1 MASLKRWLDRR
12 RNPWKGVFFDAFQK
26 FRAENGQARLSHY
39 EDLPA
44 GAVVLDIGGFRGE
57 WSDIVLSQQPDCTIH
72 VFEPHPVFAENLRDK
87 YKSDN
92 RVQVHECAL
101 GAENGTLQLSDAGDA
116 SSAVAEHSRSFQ
128 APVVPVSSFFEEH
141 GLKDVALA
149 KINIE
154 GGEYTLLPALIEAGL
169 MPCIARLQVQFHLF
183 EPQLQLA
190 RETIIAGLSKS
201 HSQVW
206 CYTFVWEEW
215 KRD

>member
-12 RNPWKGVFFDAFQK
+12 RNPWKREFFDSYKK
-26 FRAENGQARLSHY
+26 FRAENGQAKLSQYH
-39 EDLPA
+39 DLPA

-57 WSDIVLSQQPDCTIH
+57 WSDIVLRDQPDCTIH
-72 VFEPHPVFAENLRDK
+72 IFEPHPNFAQTLRDK
-87 YKSDN
+87 YQTDN
-92 RVQVHECAL
+92 RVQIHECAL

-128 APVVPVSSFFEEH
+128 APVVPVARFFEDH

-154 GGEYTLLPALIEAGL
+154 GGEYTLLPAFIGAGL
-169 MPCIARLQVQFHLF
+169 MPCIARVQVQFHLF
-183 EPQLQLA
+183 EPQLKQA
-190 RETIIAGLSKS
+190 RDDIIADLAKS
-201 HSQVW
+201 HKQAW

-215 KRD
+215 QRK